1 MSKWSDL
8 VSDQE
13 TDPDSKFRIRPRQNV
28 PDPQHLAV
36 FLAFFFFS
44 IPIDT
49 VKENIKRYAEYNYIC
64 DRVHVLHQYCT
75 RRYGKVFT
83 S

>member
-36 FLAFFFFS
+36 FLAFFF
-44 IPIDT
+44 
-49 VKENIKRYAEYNYIC
+49 
-64 DRVHVLHQYCT
+64 
-75 RRYGKVFT
+75 
-83 S
+83 